1 MTTDIDFAVL
11 PVVPCIAASI
21 ISECGPAEPPGEESK
36 ENTATQT
43 PASSRASPP
52 APLTAQSPLPTPA
65 MTPHHTPA
73 ATAGAPL
80 ATASA
85 HDPHTMP
92 FETLRLQVANFK
104 TAVNFVLELH
114 AALPALE
121 SLLALSTDTDVAGAI
136 SLLKLLSKF
145 SIEEAGEGLHRMLAL
160 VFTTD
165 VKIRAVVLDAFQDL
179 YIGDVRPF
187 FACHVSSPTRRQHMH
202 V

>member
-1 MTTDIDFAVL
+1 
-11 PVVPCIAASI
+11 
-21 ISECGPAEPPGEESK
+21 
-36 ENTATQT
+36 
-43 PASSRASPP
+43 
-52 APLTAQSPLPTPA
+52 
-65 MTPHHTPA
+65 
-73 ATAGAPL
+73 
-80 ATASA
+80 
-85 HDPHTMP
+85 MP

-121 SLLALSTDTDVAGAI
+121 SLLASSTDTDVAGAI

-145 SIEEAGEGLHRMLAL
+145 SVEEAGEGLHRMLAL